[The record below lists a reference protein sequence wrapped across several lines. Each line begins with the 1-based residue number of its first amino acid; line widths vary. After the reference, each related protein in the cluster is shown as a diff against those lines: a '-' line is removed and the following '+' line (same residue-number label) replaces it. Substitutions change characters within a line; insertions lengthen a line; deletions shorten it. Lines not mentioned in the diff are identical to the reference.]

1 MDLDDG
7 AVRGSDRSMIRLD
20 SVKKSFGSNL
30 VLDGVDFELLPG
42 EIHTLCGENS
52 AGKSTC
58 LGLAGALSV
67 AENIYGGRAPAR
79 LGVVDWAELRRRAQ
93 ALLAVHLLH
102 WQNTDGIKAVPDW
115 KAAGISPLPE
125 IVDTGVMTITADNV
139 AQFKH

>member
-20 SVKKSFGSNL
+20 SVKKSLGSSL

-42 EIHTLCGENS
+42 EIHAFCGENG

-67 AENIYGGRAPAR
+67 AKNIYAGRAPAR

-102 WQNTDGIKAVPDW
+102 WQNTDGSKVVPDW
-115 KAAGISPLPE
+115 KAAGISPLPQ
-125 IVDTGVMTITADNV
+125 IVDTGFMTITADNV